1 MAYFIDYFNAF
12 TTEEGIKTYVQG
24 NVGILVEFEM

>member
-1 MAYFIDYFNAF
+1 MPYSDYFNAF

-24 NVGILVEFEM
+24 KVGVFVEFEP